1 MIATFVAEN
10 AVQNRTQEVLSL
22 RESEQI
28 LSECGPRYDAAKAK
42 TVQAKDDIS
51 KLQASINQTKIDLL
65 AMEAKVQKANAFEQ
79 REKVVEEEAEREA
92 WASRSKADAILPQDD
107 AWIIGGMAIFVSWL
121 SSLPCQ
127 NLIAALA
134 GALGAAGFLNSE
146 LFLQAR
152 SVLVVALGAGVAAGT
167 KFFSSWG
174 SEPMLLS
181 ILVGSEAAIL
191 SAAAAFVGFAGFQLF
206 IGAVIG
212 LLVAQIFVSWAAGW
226 LSWTVKD
233 YSISCPGV
241 PFWYL
246 VFLAVGVAATGFGDK
261 TAAAVLGYAA
271 AGLMLSS
278 CVVFFLAEFFTAA
291 ELPASWVDSVDA
303 FVNGDQPEQKLGE
316 MAFIIRLC
324 GFVLWFGTMAFGKKC
339 SAWFRDKLQDKEP
352 LRQLA
357 EPLMDSPAAV

>member
-146 LFLQAR
+146 LFLQAS

-226 LSWTVKD
+226 
-233 YSISCPGV
+233 CPGV

-303 FVNGDQPEQKLGE
+303 FVNGDQPKQKLGE